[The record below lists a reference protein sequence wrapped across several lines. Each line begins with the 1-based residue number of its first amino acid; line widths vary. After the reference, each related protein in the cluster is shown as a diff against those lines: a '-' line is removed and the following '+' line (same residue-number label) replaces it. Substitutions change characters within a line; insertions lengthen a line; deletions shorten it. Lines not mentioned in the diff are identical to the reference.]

1 AESTDELSDE
11 GSMLWCTEELENNV
25 KETLQLL
32 MNADSIFEN
41 ENSLTISESSQASED
56 EFNPQTDD
64 QESNDDEDFNKKY
77 LLSDNELIKKL
88 KIKLT
93 NILKA
98 GGNLPESF
106 RERHPKIKSILE
118 NEDIQAEIVLFL
130 CENKFEFY
138 IADF

>member
-88 KIKLT
+88 KIKLVII
-93 NILKA
+93 NFQL
-98 GGNLPESF
+98 
-106 RERHPKIKSILE
+106 
-118 NEDIQAEIVLFL
+118 V
-130 CENKFEFY
+130 
-138 IADF
+138 